1 MGRDIRTGIFSR
13 HYKSKYGRQTYKVL
27 QTIRSKGFDGVKS
40 YPSTVASFKFKVG
53 TVQGNLLLEIYFL
66 AVILFTNT
74 SFKEVD
80 VDVFVAS
87 TTQPREEVSERI
99 KYALY
104 MAMQNFDGRKM
115 FLFLFKLGA
124 G

>member
-1 MGRDIRTGIFSR
+1 MED
-13 HYKSKYGRQTYKVL
+13 Q
-27 QTIRSKGFDGVKS
+27 SKGFDGVKS
-40 YPSTVASFKFKVG
+40 YPSSMASFKFKVG
-53 TVQGNLLLEIYFL
+53 TVQGNLLLGIYFL
-66 AVILFTNT
+66 AVILFTKT

-80 VDVFVAS
+80 VDVFIAS

-99 KYALY
+99 KYALH

-115 FLFLFKLGA
+115 FLFLFKSGA